1 MFLYV
6 FKLLKYI
13 FVLNTIMIL
22 GILLFMLFGITHLTY
37 GIDVYYEFISV
48 FFFTFN
54 LYNVVFYILNIY
66 CKSFNNINPEH
77 KKMYVVKNYIKSF
90 YLACLCFTLPYYING
105 QYDILFIKRC
115 AIFYFM
121 NDLIGLLLVHKL
133 PITTIIHHSTT
144 TLCGLFIFLK
154 DDNHLDIIT
163 LIVLYAIFSSLTF
176 MVNFYLGNRVHCYN
190 IVFKYYIS
198 LIANFIYILSCII
211 NWLLQL
217 YLFFGII
224 WTIPLYQTI
233 LYICFLYSVVKDDLI
248 LMRWLYDDQL
258 HYKPLMV

>member
-1 MFLYV
+1 
-6 FKLLKYI
+6 
-13 FVLNTIMIL
+13 
-22 GILLFMLFGITHLTY
+22 
-37 GIDVYYEFISV
+37 
-48 FFFTFN
+48 
-54 LYNVVFYILNIY
+54 
-66 CKSFNNINPEH
+66 
-77 KKMYVVKNYIKSF
+77 
-90 YLACLCFTLPYYING
+90 
-105 QYDILFIKRC
+105 
-115 AIFYFM
+115 M